1 MTKYIFV
8 TGGVVSSIGKGIT
21 TASLGRLLRN
31 RGFSITMMKLD
42 PYINVD
48 AGTMNPYQHGEV
60 FVTADGAETDLDL
73 GHYERFVD
81 IALTRR
87 ASVTTGSIYRSVIE
101 KERRGDY
108 LGGTVQMIPHITNEI
123 KDRVKAAAKG
133 VDGAPDVDV
142 VIAEVGGTV
151 GDIEGLPFLEAI
163 RQFKKDV
170 GHDNVMY
177 IHVTLIPSV
186 GPWAEVKTKPTQ
198 HSVIKLREIGIQPD
212 VLICRTSIKPL
223 SEEMKNKISLFCD
236 VEPEGVIPAYDAET
250 IYEVPL
256 MFEEAGLADLVVNR
270 LKLPQTP
277 PDLAQWREI
286 VETIKHPKYEVNI
299 AVVGKYN
306 DNGDAYISI
315 AESLKHGGI
324 ANNARVNLHWIDS
337 EGLEKRNVNEALS
350 SIDAI
355 LVAPGFGG
363 RGVEGKISAANY
375 ARTHNVPFLGV
386 CYGMQMAVIE
396 FGRSV
401 AALENAHTEEVMPD
415 TPHPLIH
422 ILPEQKQIV
431 DKGATMRLG
440 EYRCQLVA
448 GSLAEKLYGA
458 TCIEERH
465 RHRYELNNDYREQ
478 LAKLGLVCSGLSPD
492 YRLVEIIEIPTH
504 PYFIA
509 TQFHPEFQSRP
520 NRAHPLFSG
529 LVRAAID
536 RTHRLFGA
544 SSVAHESANGNGNG
558 RHASRNVPDT
568 DTDTETGTIKGAG
581 RASRG
586 ELNVE
591 AAEALEV

>member
-8 TGGVVSSIGKGIT
+8 TGGVVSCIGKGIT

-31 RGFSITMMKLD
+31 RGFSITLMKLD

-81 IALTRR
+81 IALSRR
-87 ASVTTGSIYRSVIE
+87 ASVTTGSVYRTVIE

-108 LGGTVQMIPHITNEI
+108 LGGTVQMIPHVTNEI
-123 KDRVKAAAKG
+123 KDRVRAAAKG
-133 VDGAPDVDV
+133 ENGEPDVDI

-170 GHDNVMY
+170 GHENVMY
-177 IHVTLIPSV
+177 IHVTLVPTV
-186 GPWAEVKTKPTQ
+186 GPWGEVKTKPTQ

-212 VLICRTSIKPL
+212 VLICRTTAQL

-236 VEPEGVIPAYDAET
+236 VEPEGVVAAYDAET

-256 MFEEAGLADLVVNR
+256 NFEKAGLADLVVRR

-277 PDLAQWREI
+277 PDLAEWEMI
-286 VETIKHPKYEVNI
+286 VDRIKNPKYEVNI
-299 AVVGKYN
+299 GVVGKYN

-324 ANNARVNLHWIDS
+324 ANETHVNIHWIDS
-337 EGLEKRNVNEALS
+337 EDLEKKPAEEVLGTM
-350 SIDAI
+350 DGV

-363 RGVEGKISAANY
+363 RGVEGKITAANY
-375 ARTHNVPFLGV
+375 ARTNNVPFLGV
-386 CYGMQMAVIE
+386 CYGMQMAVVE

-401 AALENAHTEEVMPD
+401 AELEGAHTEEVMPD

-422 ILPEQKQIV
+422 ILPEQKHIV

-448 GSLAEKLYGA
+448 GTLAEKLYGA
-458 TCIEERH
+458 SSIEERH
-465 RHRYELNNDYREQ
+465 RHRYELNNDYREL

-492 YRLVEIIEIPTH
+492 YRLVEIIEIPSH

-509 TQFHPEFQSRP
+509 TQFHPEFLSRP

-529 LVRAAID
+529 LIAAAIA
-536 RTHRLFGA
+536 H
-544 SSVAHESANGNGNG
+544 SKKVAKPACTPVQMPETAAGEADLLDDG
-558 RHASRNVPDT
+558 
-568 DTDTETGTIKGAG
+568 TE
-581 RASRG
+581 
-586 ELNVE
+586 
-591 AAEALEV
+591 

>member
-1 MTKYIFV
+1 MTKFIFV

-31 RGFSITMMKLD
+31 RGFSVTLQKLD

-81 IALTRR
+81 IALTRK
-87 ASVTTGSIYRSVIE
+87 ASVTTGSVYRTVIE

-108 LGGTVQMIPHITNEI
+108 LGGTVQMIPHVTNEI
-123 KDRVKAAAKG
+123 KDRVRDAAKG
-133 VDGAPDVDV
+133 KDGEPDKDI

-186 GPWAEVKTKPTQ
+186 GPWQEVKTKPTQ

-212 VLICRTSIKPL
+212 VLICRTSSHL

-236 VEPEGVIPAYDAET
+236 VEPEGVIEANDAET

-256 MFEEAGLADLVVNR
+256 LFEEAGLADLVVKR
-270 LKLPQTP
+270 LKMPDTP
-277 PDLAQWREI
+277 PDLAEWREI
-286 VETIKHPKYEVNI
+286 VNLIKHPKYEVNV

-324 ANNARVNLHWIDS
+324 ANNSRVNLIWVDS
-337 EGLEKRNVNEALS
+337 EELEQKAAEDILKSV
-350 SIDAI
+350 DAI

-363 RGVEGKISAANY
+363 RGVEGKITAANF
-375 ARTHNVPFLGV
+375 ARTHGVPFLGV

-401 AALENAHTEEVMPD
+401 GELIEAHTEEVMPN

-422 ILPEQKQIV
+422 ILPEQRDII

-440 EYRCQLVA
+440 EYKCQLVA

-458 TCIEERH
+458 STIEERH

-492 YRLVEIIEIPTH
+492 YRLVEIIELPKH

-529 LVRAAID
+529 LITAALHHSGH
-536 RTHRLFGA
+536 RTFHDARSETAISSNADNAKPEDSVSAAF
-544 SSVAHESANGNGNG
+544 SSVTDHET
-558 RHASRNVPDT
+558 VT
-568 DTDTETGTIKGAG
+568 
-581 RASRG
+581 
-586 ELNVE
+586 V
-591 AAEALEV
+591 